1 MKVVAQ
7 PVGRDDEEYLILL
20 TISLIHAPV
29 PDFGSLRLELILH
42 ASNVRDQHRRA
53 ILRRISAIDGKTD
66 PNAIAL
72 KNDRRDRLVEPLD
85 FGHAEMLAIPL
96 RCGIEIRDR

>member
-7 PVGRDDEEYLILL
+7 TVRCDDEEYLMLL
-20 TISLIHAPV
+20 TGSLVHAPV
-29 PDFGSLRLELILH
+29 PDFRSFRLELILQ

-53 ILRRISAIDGKTD
+53 ILRRISAINRETD
-66 PNAIAL
+66 PNAVAL

-85 FGHAEMLAIPL
+85 FPHAEMLAIPL
-96 RCGIEIRDR
+96 GCGIEI